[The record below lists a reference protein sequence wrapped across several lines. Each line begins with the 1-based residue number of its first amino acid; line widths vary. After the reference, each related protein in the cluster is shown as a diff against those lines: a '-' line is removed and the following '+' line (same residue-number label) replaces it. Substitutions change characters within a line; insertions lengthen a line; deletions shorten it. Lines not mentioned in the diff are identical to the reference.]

1 MERGSGCVEHPS
13 LAGAELRKVQ
23 LGMKAKVG
31 RILCHTPSAL
41 LILLWVFL
49 VSLTSVLVPTP
60 APGGSGCSGVWWAL
74 DVSRDQ
80 SLNVP

>member
-13 LAGAELRKVQ
+13 LAGASPK
-23 LGMKAKVG
+23 LGMKAEAG
-31 RILCHTPSAL
+31 QCHTPCAL
-41 LILLWVFL
+41 LILLRVFL

-60 APGGSGCSGVWWAL
+60 APGGSGCSGTWWAL

>member
-1 MERGSGCVEHPS
+1 MCGASQPGWCRAQQ
-13 LAGAELRKVQ
+13 AGASPK
-23 LGMKAKVG
+23 LGMKADAG
-31 RILCHTPSAL
+31 HILCHIPSAL
-41 LILLWVFL
+41 FILLWVFL

-60 APGGSGCSGVWWAL
+60 APGGSGCSGAWWAL